1 MKLRRLMMQAIG
13 PFAGREVIDFTLFDD
28 SALFLLEGPTGAGKS
43 TIIDAITF
51 ALYGDVARQKDASK
65 DRLRSSYAQPNDPS
79 VVELVFEVPKGIYR
93 IRRTPQYRKE
103 GRSSDVNS
111 TIHLER
117 VSEDAQ
123 SEDGYRTLEPLSR
136 SIREADQ
143 EIVSLV
149 GLNKDQFLQTVVLP
163 QGKFARFLNA
173 SSADR
178 EEILREIF
186 DTSLY
191 RRVQET
197 LARAGT
203 DAARQV
209 ERSRLSLDSSYEA
222 LHDLLGSFA
231 VPGVVFEAS
240 SPQDSTPDEDS
251 LPLPVSVPTDQ
262 GDLSALIDGLSERL
276 ATAVTQAQDARA
288 QAILR
293 RDHAETALQAGRDL
307 DARLREFSALSAEQH
322 LLAEHAQEIQS
333 LRSDYQRL
341 DALRDVFPLIEE
353 AERTRDAVAQA
364 REQAQDALEDIPDS
378 AASTYASSSAFTED
392 LLQQCVLFLAEDS
405 QRENSQ
411 LRVSESWDALS
422 TRLRGVHDALVQ
434 ERSQLSALL
443 AREDS
448 FEQRRRD
455 LDTRTRTHAELTET
469 HDALRLAIDQ
479 APERRNTL
487 HHQLEQAQGEAAQYE
502 RDSHE
507 ANLLEQRYDAATRAD
522 LLRADLVARSEA
534 LRTARIE
541 ARLAEAAQ
549 HDVHDRWLSSTASS
563 LAASLIDEA
572 PCPVCGSCE
581 HPSPAVQ
588 EDNTPLTVEDV
599 RQVDQMRREADE
611 HLHDAQEAHRETV
624 HRISVLNETAQGD
637 SASLSLQ
644 LDDVHARM
652 SRGEHAS
659 RDVER
664 INREIETLARDLD
677 EWHARLAELAARLS
691 QESTQIDALRSALTA
706 DEEAYRAA
714 AHPFPSL
721 TLRDADLQ
729 RQLSQEEAL
738 YEACAHY
745 ASCVNLAAQASSRV
759 YTALPSLGYAAD
771 ASGYE
776 QVRAACDD
784 LDQLGAIEES
794 IRLYDQR
801 LHAVN
806 RALDSERMRGLDQ
819 VSPPPLERLAEE
831 AEESTRLYEA
841 AAQGVGKAESDRDS
855 VEHACERLSHSL
867 LSYEQAGAQ
876 AGPAQRL
883 AALVQGQAPENL
895 VNTPLGSWVL
905 ISRFR
910 ELLSAANPRMLE
922 ISEGRYELQATL
934 KDDTSTRKNGL
945 GLAVLDHDTDE
956 IRTPRTLSG
965 GETFYASLAL
975 ALGLADVV
983 MAESGGIELRT
994 MLIDEGFGSLD
1005 AEKLDIVMN
1014 QLGALRHSGRSVAV
1028 ISHVTEMA
1036 RRIPDQVNVRWHPNR
1051 GSHITIRA

>member
-93 IRRTPQYRKE
+93 VRRTPQYRKE

-251 LPLPVSVPTDQ
+251 LHIPVSVPTDQ

-276 ATAVTQAQDARA
+276 ATAVAHAQDART
-288 QAILR
+288 QAILQ

-364 REQAQDALEDIPDS
+364 REQAQDALEGIPAS
-378 AASTYASSSAFTED
+378 ASSIFASSSVFSED
-392 LLQQCVLFLAEDS
+392 LLQQCALFLAEDS
-405 QRENSQ
+405 QMENSSLQ
-411 LRVSESWDALS
+411 VSESWDALS
-422 TRLRGVHDALVQ
+422 AQLRRVHDVLIQ
-434 ERSQLSALL
+434 ERSQLSTLV

-541 ARLAEAAQ
+541 VRLAEAAQ
-549 HDVHDRWLSSTASS
+549 QDVHDRWLSSAASS
-563 LAASLIDEA
+563 LAATLIDEA

-581 HPSPAVQ
+581 HPSPAAQ
-588 EDNTPLTVEDV
+588 DNTPLTVEDV

-611 HLHDAQEAHRETV
+611 RLHDAQEAHRETV

-637 SASLSLQ
+637 SASLSLH
-644 LDDVHARM
+644 LDEVRARM
-652 SRGEHAS
+652 SRGERAS

-664 INREIETLARDLD
+664 INREIEALARDLD
-677 EWHARLAELAARLS
+677 EWHARLAELAANLS
-691 QESTQIDALRSALTA
+691 QESTQIDTLRSTLTA
-706 DEEAYRAA
+706 DEDACRAA

-831 AEESTRLYEA
+831 AEESARLYEA
-841 AAQGVGKAESDRDS
+841 AARGVGKAESDRDS
-855 VEHACERLSHSL
+855 VEHACERLSQSL
-867 LSYEQAGAQ
+867 LSYEQARTQ

-895 VNTPLGSWVL
+895 VSTPLGSWVL

-1028 ISHVTEMA
+1028 ISHVAEMA

>member
-93 IRRTPQYRKE
+93 VRRTPQYRKE

-251 LPLPVSVPTDQ
+251 LHIPVSVPTDQ

-276 ATAVTQAQDARA
+276 ATAVAHAQDARA
-288 QAILR
+288 QAILQ

-307 DARLREFSALSAEQH
+307 DARLHEFSALSAEQR
-322 LLAEHAQEIQS
+322 LLVERMQEIQS
-333 LRSDYQRL
+333 LRADYQRL
-341 DALRDVFPLIEE
+341 DALRDIFPLIEE

-364 REQAQDALEDIPDS
+364 QERAQDALEGIPAS
-378 AASTYASSSAFTED
+378 ASSIFASSSVFSED
-392 LLQQCVLFLAEDS
+392 LLQQCALFLAEDS
-405 QRENSQ
+405 QMENSSLQ
-411 LRVSESWDALS
+411 VSESWDALS
-422 TRLRGVHDALVQ
+422 AQLRRVHDVLIQ
-434 ERSQLSALL
+434 ERSQLSTLV

-549 HDVHDRWLSSTASS
+549 QDVHDRWLSSAASS
-563 LAASLIDEA
+563 LAATLIDEA

-581 HPSPAVQ
+581 HPSPAAQ
-588 EDNTPLTVEDV
+588 DNTPLTVEDV

-611 HLHDAQEAHRETV
+611 RLHDAQEAHRETV

-637 SASLSLQ
+637 SASLSLH
-644 LDDVHARM
+644 LDEVRARM
-652 SRGEHAS
+652 SRGERAS

-664 INREIETLARDLD
+664 INREIEALARDLD
-677 EWHARLAELAARLS
+677 EWHARLAEFAARLS
-691 QESTQIDALRSALTA
+691 QESTQIDTLRSTLTA
-706 DEEAYRAA
+706 DEDACRAA

-831 AEESTRLYEA
+831 AEESARLYEA
-841 AAQGVGKAESDRDS
+841 AARGVGKAESDRDS
-855 VEHACERLSHSL
+855 VEHACERLSQSL
-867 LSYEQAGAQ
+867 LSYEQARTQ

-895 VNTPLGSWVL
+895 VSTPLGSWVL